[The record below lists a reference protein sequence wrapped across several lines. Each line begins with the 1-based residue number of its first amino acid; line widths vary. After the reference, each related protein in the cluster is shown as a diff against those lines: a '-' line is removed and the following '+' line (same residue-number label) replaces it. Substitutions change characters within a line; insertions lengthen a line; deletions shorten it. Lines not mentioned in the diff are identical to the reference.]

1 MSGKPAARQGDMTQ
15 VGGPIVQGSA
25 GVLIGA
31 PTGVACSVCPE
42 GKVPGSDAGESG
54 NYGNPVN
61 PLLGAKVLPGEI
73 DIALP
78 GSLPFVLSRAYSSYR
93 TRTPAPVGLCGPGW
107 KLPSD
112 LQLQLRSDGL
122 ILNDN
127 GGRSVHFEPLAPGE
141 IQYSRSESF
150 WLARGGAESQHN
162 SHPLSAVWGAL
173 PETVRLCPHI
183 YLATNSPQG
192 PWWVLGWPER
202 VPGADEAL
210 PAPLP
215 PYRVL
220 TGVVDGYGSR
230 LVYHRDGAYDGA
242 VTGVTDGTG
251 RRYRLVL
258 TTQEQRAAQAASASS
273 SSLSSAFSQP
283 PSSSLSSPRSSSS
296 RSPSSWPETLPA
308 TAYGEDSGIR
318 LSAVWLVEDPAYP
331 DALPSQPLV
340 RYGYTARGELE
351 AVYDRSG
358 AEVRRFEYD
367 AGHPG
372 RMTAHRYAG
381 RPASRYRYDEAGRV
395 TEQVNPEGLGYAF
408 AYEKNKITVTDSLER
423 REVLHT
429 EGEGGLKRVVMK
441 EQADGSV
448 IRSGYDA
455 SGRLEWR
462 TDAAGRKTTYSP
474 DVATGKLTAVTG
486 PDGRKTKYSYNDR
499 QQLIT
504 TVYPDGRRSTR
515 EYDRQGRLVKTVS
528 REGKATEYGYDSAHD
543 SQPSVMRDSAGS
555 RRIRRGRNG
564 EVVSRTDCS
573 GYETRYDYNRHGQ
586 QTAVHYEEGL
596 SVYRGYDSR
605 GRLSSVKDSQGRET
619 GYEYNDAGDL
629 TAVTRP
635 DGQRRVAE
643 YDVRGRLISLT
654 EGGLTRRVGYD
665 AAGRVAW
672 LENENGAQMCFVY
685 DALNR
690 VTEQRGFDG
699 RTQRYDYDR
708 SGRLVRSEDEDLVT
722 HWRYDVSDRLTQ
734 RTVNGQEAENWQYDE
749 HGWLTALSHVSEGH
763 RVTVHYGYDNK
774 GRLTGERQTV
784 HNRETKAL
792 LWEHSVRHGYN
803 DQGLAV
809 REAYDCLPV
818 AEWLTYGSGHLAG
831 LKLGN
836 QPLVEYTRDRLHRET
851 ERLFGGWRM
860 ETGYTAGGEVAYRHL
875 PEAALNR
882 EYRHDESGFL
892 TGIDG
897 AGESWR
903 YDYDGA
909 GRLSAAGLTTR
920 DVSVDIPYET
930 DGAGNRVEAG
940 AAHREANGL
949 PGIFA
954 DNRVTEDRRYVYRY
968 DRYGNMVEKGER
980 LPAGAIRNGD
990 ERTHHYGY
998 DRQNRLVRYRCTEG
1012 YSGRSITESRY
1023 VYDATGRRVSKKV
1036 WRRERYSSGSSQ
1048 DYSAMPETPE
1058 VTWYGWSG
1066 DRLVTAQTA
1075 RSRIQTVY
1083 EGGGFTPLLRVETA
1097 TAALTTVRGRRSLA
1111 EKLQAE
1117 GSEDGAGVVF
1127 PAELVRR
1134 LDSLEG
1140 ELRRNAVSEES
1151 RAWLSQCGLTAEQMA
1166 GQLEPR
1172 HEPDRKIH
1180 LYHCDHRGLPVALIN
1195 SDGGREWSAEYD
1207 VWGNR
1212 QKEDSPQQ
1220 LEQLLRLPGQQY
1232 DEETGLYYNRH
1243 RYYNPEQGRY
1253 ITQDPIGLRGG
1264 WNLYAYPLNP
1274 VQGVD
1279 PLGLDEGDIFSE
1291 YDNSAADTLDNYL
1304 NSHGSSPEERI
1315 KAGEEYVRGVG
1326 GWNPAADYVKLWAI
1340 DTPVIIGTILTGPA
1354 SSLSALSKGTISWG
1368 KTVIESAT
1376 SCAAVATT
1384 SYMDDKKIPDKSE
1397 LTLCALGGA
1406 FGAGKGFLEKTA
1418 MKMGLSFLSQGADIQ
1433 AGMDAAAN
1441 TGVEEVVGGGTGK
1454 LPYVPENEFGDAVT
1468 DVFAGELVGKL
1479 KDDNKK

>member
-1 MSGKPAARQGDMTQ
+1 MGGKQAARQGDMTM

-31 PTGVACSVCPE
+31 PTGVACSVCPT
-42 GKVPGSDAGESG
+42 GEASPK
-54 NYGNPVN
+54 YGNPVN
-61 PLLGAKVLPGEI
+61 PLLGAKVLPGET

-78 GSLPFVLSRAYSSYR
+78 GPLPFVLSRAYSSYR

-112 LQLQLRSDGL
+112 LRLQIRSDGL

-127 GGRSVHFEPLAPGE
+127 GGRSVHFEPMAQGE

-150 WLARGGAESQHN
+150 WMARGGAESQHN
-162 SHPLSAVWGAL
+162 SHPLSAVWGTL
-173 PETVRLCPHI
+173 PEAVRLCPHI
-183 YLATNSPQG
+183 YLTTNSPQG

-202 VPGADEAL
+202 VPGADEVL

-220 TGVVDGYGSR
+220 TGVVDGYGRR
-230 LVYHRDGAYDGA
+230 LVYHRDGTYGGA

-251 RRYRLVL
+251 RCYRLVL
-258 TTQEQRAAQAASASS
+258 TTQAQRAAQAASASS
-273 SSLSSAFSQP
+273 SPLSPAFSQP
-283 PSSSLSSPRSSSS
+283 LSSSLSSLH
-296 RSPSSWPETLPA
+296 SPSSWPETLPA
-308 TAYGEDSGIR
+308 TAYGEDSGVR

-331 DALPSQPLV
+331 DDLPSQPLV
-340 RYGYTARGELE
+340 LYGYTARGELE
-351 AVYDRSG
+351 AMYDRSG

-372 RMTAHRYAG
+372 RMIAHRYAG

-408 AYEKNKITVTDSLER
+408 AYEKNKIMVTDSLGR

-448 IRSGYDA
+448 IRSGYDG

-462 TDAAGRKTTYSP
+462 TDAAGRKTIYSP

-486 PDGRKTKYSYNDR
+486 PDGRKTKYGYNDQ

-504 TVYPDGRRSTR
+504 TVYPDGRSSTR

-528 REGKATEYGYDSAHD
+528 REGKATEYAYGGAHD
-543 SQPSVMRDSAGS
+543 TQPSVIKNSTGS

-573 GYETRYDYNRHGQ
+573 GYETRYEYNRYGQ

-596 SVYRGYDSR
+596 SVYRRYDRR
-605 GRLSSVKDSQGRET
+605 GRLSLVKDRLGRET
-619 GYEYNDAGDL
+619 KYDYNDAGDL

-635 DGQRRVAE
+635 NGQRRVAE

-654 EGGLTRRVGYD
+654 EGGRTRRAGYD
-665 AAGRVAW
+665 AAGRVVR
-672 LENENGAQMCFVY
+672 LENENGAEMRFVY

-708 SGRLVRSEDEDLVT
+708 SGRLERSEDEDLIT
-722 HWRYDVSDRLTQ
+722 HWRYDASDRLMQ
-734 RTVNGQEAENWQYDE
+734 RTVNGQEAERWQYDE
-749 HGWLTALSHVSEGH
+749 RGWLTALSHISEGL

-774 GRLTGERQTV
+774 GRLTGERQMI
-784 HNRETKAL
+784 HNPETEEL
-792 LWEHSVRHGYN
+792 LWAHSVRHGYN
-803 DQGLAV
+803 DQGQAV
-809 REAYDCLPV
+809 REEYDGLPV

-851 ERLFGGWRM
+851 ERLFGAWRM

-875 PEAALNR
+875 PEMALNR

-903 YDYDGA
+903 YGYDGA
-909 GRLSAAGLTTR
+909 GRLSVAGLTTR
-920 DVSVDIPYET
+920 EIRVDIPYET

-940 AAHREANGL
+940 AERREANGL
-949 PGIFA
+949 LGVFA
-954 DNRVTEDRRYVYRY
+954 DNRVTEDGRYVYRY
-968 DRYGNMVEKGER
+968 DRYGNLVEKGER
-980 LPAGAIRNGD
+980 VPAGMVLSGD
-990 ERTHHYGY
+990 ERTHHYSY
-998 DRQNRLVRYRCTEG
+998 DRQHRLVSYRCTEG

-1023 VYDATGRRVSKKV
+1023 VYDVTGRRVSKKV
-1036 WRRERYSSGSSQ
+1036 WQRERYATGRYH
-1048 DYSAMPETPE
+1048 DYTALPENPE

-1066 DRLVTAQTA
+1066 DRLVTSETE

-1083 EGGGFTPLLRVETA
+1083 EGGGFMPLIRVETA
-1097 TAALTTVRGRRSLA
+1097 TAALTTVRSRRSLA

-1117 GSEDGAGVVF
+1117 GREDGASVVF
-1127 PAELVRR
+1127 PAALVRR
-1134 LDSLEG
+1134 LDSLEA
-1140 ELRRNAVSEES
+1140 ELRAGRVSGES

-1166 GQLEPR
+1166 GQMEPR
-1172 HEPDRKIH
+1172 HEPERKIH
-1180 LYHCDHRGLPVALIN
+1180 LYHCDHRGLPVALV
-1195 SDGGREWSAEYD
+1195 DGEGKTAWRAEYD

-1212 QKEDSPQQ
+1212 QKEENPQL

-1232 DEETGLYYNRH
+1232 DEESGLHYNRH
-1243 RYYNPEQGRY
+1243 RYYNPGQGRY

-1264 WNLYAYPLNP
+1264 WNLYKYPLNP
-1274 VQGVD
+1274 VQRID
-1279 PLGLDEGDIFSE
+1279 PLGLEDEGDIFSE
-1291 YDNSAADTLDNYL
+1291 FNGDEAAADGLARYL
-1304 NSHGSSPEERI
+1304 EDHGASSEEVVT
-1315 KAGEEYVRGVG
+1315 AVDAHTRGVG
-1326 GWNPAADYVKLWAI
+1326 GWNPGAQYVELLGI
-1340 DTPVIIGTILTGPA
+1340 GTPVIAGTILTGPA
-1354 SSLSALSKGTISWG
+1354 SSLAALADGSLSLGEMAIGGLS
-1368 KTVIESAT
+1368 

-1384 SYMDDKKIPDKSE
+1384 DYMDDGKTPDISE
-1397 LTLCALGGA
+1397 LALCSFGGI

-1418 MKMGLSFLSQGADIQ
+1418 MKMGASFLSKGTDIQ
-1433 AGMDAAAN
+1433 AGVNAAAS
-1441 TGVEEVVGGGTGK
+1441 TGAEEIVGGAAGK
-1454 LPYVPENEFGDAVT
+1454 LPYTPDNSYGDY
-1468 DVFAGELVGKL
+1468 VGDIFSSGFVKWL
-1479 KDDNKK
+1479 EDDDEK